1 MNSLARHSIVAL
13 TCFQAESGMADAKAQ
28 PASMIRFLQKD
39 SRFIKAIFIVIISV
53 ACITMVITLV
63 PGIFQSAESSSNN
76 YASVRGANLFTRV
89 FGASTPI
96 TTAEV
101 QVAAQRMLQRNGWPA
116 AALPFVMQRAGQGL
130 VQQAIML
137 NEANRMGLQVSDETV
152 AKFLH
157 TGQLGAVLF
166 PNGQYIG
173 DQRYAEIVQDNFG
186 MSREQFEGE
195 IKKELEEARL
205 RDLITGG
212 VTVSDAEAKANYLQ
226 SATKIKFTYAVLSAD
241 AVGKTINPTD
251 AELQTF
257 FKAHSALYS
266 NAVAETR
273 KLQYVVFTTDNV
285 PNGVQ
290 PVTDAEEQAYYAA
303 HQDLYKVEEQV
314 KVRHI
319 LIKAAANATPAE
331 DAAAK
336 AKAQDVLDQLNKG
349 GNFAELAK
357 KYSDDPG
364 SKDQGGELGFIK
376 RGVTVPAFEQ
386 AAFNLQPGQTSGLVK
401 TQFGY
406 HIIQVE
412 AKQTAHTRPFDE
424 VKPQIL
430 ATLTQQKEQQA
441 QQNFAQQLASEA
453 KKNGLQA
460 TAAAHHLTLQTTDF
474 VQQDAVVPGVAD
486 ASKLLTAAF
495 ATAKGAAPA
504 IASTGDGFAVFQV
517 EDVKPAHAPDFATY
531 RDHILSDYR
540 TQQTPVL
547 LEQKA
552 TQMADKAHATND
564 LQAAAKEFGATI
576 ETSDLVGREGQVP
589 DIGALATAAPQLFT
603 MQAGQISGPIRG
615 DHTGVV
621 AKLDEKQEPSAQD
634 LAQHLDQA
642 KESLLDQKRE
652 EAFAVFVSDVAEKY
666 QKQGRVVMSKQPMSA
681 PQLPGQ

>member
-1 MNSLARHSIVAL
+1 
-13 TCFQAESGMADAKAQ
+13 
-28 PASMIRFLQKD
+28 MIRFLQKD

-63 PGIFQSAESSSNN
+63 PGIFQSAESTSNT
-76 YASVRGANLFTRV
+76 YATVRGGNPLTRI

-96 TTAEV
+96 TNAEV

-130 VQQAIML
+130 VQQAIMI
-137 NEANRMGLQVSDETV
+137 NEANRLGLQVSDETV

-166 PNGQYIG
+166 PNGQFIG
-173 DQRYAEIVQDNFG
+173 DQRYAELVQDNFG
-186 MSREQFEGE
+186 MSRDQFEGE

-212 VTVSDAEAKANYLQ
+212 VTVSNAEVKSSYLQ
-226 SATKIKFTYAVLSAD
+226 SATKIKFTYAALSAD
-241 AVGKTINPTD
+241 AIGKTINPSD
-251 AELQTF
+251 AELQAF
-257 FKAHSALYS
+257 FKSHSALYS
-266 NAVAETR
+266 NAIAETR
-273 KLQYVVFTTDNV
+273 KLQYIVFTTDNV
-285 PNGVQ
+285 PGGVQ
-290 PVTDAEEQAYYAA
+290 PITDAEEQAYYNA
-303 HQDLYKVEEQV
+303 HQADYKVDDQV

-319 LIKAAANATPAE
+319 LIKAAANATPAD

-336 AKAQDVLDQLNKG
+336 AKAQDVLDQLHKG

-376 RGVTVPAFEQ
+376 HGVTVPAFEQ
-386 AAFNLQPGQTSGLVK
+386 AAFSLQPGQTSGLVK

-412 AKQTAHTRPFDE
+412 EKQTAHTRPFSE

-430 ATLTQQKEQQA
+430 AALTQQKEQQA
-441 QQNFAQQLASEA
+441 QQAFAQQLAAEA

-460 TAAAHHLTLQTTDF
+460 TATKHNLPLQTSGF

-495 ATAKGAAPA
+495 ATSKGAAPQ

-517 EDVKPAHAPDFATY
+517 EDVQAAHAPDFTTY

-547 LEQKA
+547 LEQKT

-564 LQAAAKEFGATI
+564 LAAAAKEFGATI
-576 ETSDLVGREGQVP
+576 QTSDLVGHDGQVP
-589 DIGALATAAPQLFT
+589 DIGALATAAPQLFNLNP
-603 MQAGQISGPIRG
+603 GQISGPIRG
-615 DHTGVV
+615 DRTGVV
-621 AKLDEKQEPSAQD
+621 AKLDDKQEPTAQD
-634 LAQHLDQA
+634 ITQHIDQA
-642 KESLLDQKRE
+642 KEGLLDQKRE
-652 EAFAVFVSDVAEKY
+652 EAFAVFVSSLADDY
-666 QKQGRVVMSKQPMSA
+666 QKHSRVVMSKQSQTA

>member
-1 MNSLARHSIVAL
+1 
-13 TCFQAESGMADAKAQ
+13 
-28 PASMIRFLQKD
+28 MIRFLQKD

-63 PGIFQSAESSSNN
+63 PGIFQSAESTSNT
-76 YASVRGANLFTRV
+76 YATVRGGNPLTRI

-96 TTAEV
+96 TNAEV

-130 VQQAIML
+130 VQQAIMI
-137 NEANRMGLQVSDETV
+137 NEANRLGLQVSDETV

-166 PNGQYIG
+166 PNGQFIG
-173 DQRYAEIVQDNFG
+173 DQRYAELVQDNFG
-186 MSREQFEGE
+186 MSRDQFEGE

-212 VTVSDAEAKANYLQ
+212 VTVSNAEVKSSYLQ

-241 AVGKTINPTD
+241 AIGKTINPSD
-251 AELQTF
+251 AELQAF
-257 FKAHSALYS
+257 FKSHSALYS
-266 NAVAETR
+266 NAIAETR
-273 KLQYVVFTTDNV
+273 KLQYIVFTTDNV
-285 PNGVQ
+285 PGGVQ
-290 PVTDAEEQAYYAA
+290 PITDAEEQAYYNA
-303 HQDLYKVEEQV
+303 HQADYKVDDQV

-319 LIKAAANATPAE
+319 LIKAAANATPAD

-336 AKAQDVLDQLNKG
+336 AKAQDVLDQLHKG

-376 RGVTVPAFEQ
+376 HGVTVPAFEQ
-386 AAFNLQPGQTSGLVK
+386 AAFSLQPGQTSGLVK

-412 AKQTAHTRPFDE
+412 EKQTAHTRPFSE

-430 ATLTQQKEQQA
+430 AALTQQKEQQA
-441 QQNFAQQLASEA
+441 QQAFAQQLAAEA

-460 TAAAHHLTLQTTDF
+460 TATKHNLPLQTSGF

-495 ATAKGAAPA
+495 ATSKGAAPQ

-517 EDVKPAHAPDFATY
+517 EDVQAAHAPDFTTY

-547 LEQKA
+547 LEQKT

-564 LQAAAKEFGATI
+564 LAAAAKEFGATI
-576 ETSDLVGREGQVP
+576 QTSDLVGHDGQVP
-589 DIGALATAAPQLFT
+589 DIGALATAAPQLFNLNP
-603 MQAGQISGPIRG
+603 GQISGPIRG
-615 DHTGVV
+615 DRTGVV
-621 AKLDEKQEPSAQD
+621 AKLDDKQEPTAQD
-634 LAQHLDQA
+634 ITQHIDQA
-642 KESLLDQKRE
+642 KEGLLDQKRE
-652 EAFAVFVSDVAEKY
+652 EAFAVFVSSLADDY
-666 QKQGRVVMSKQPMSA
+666 QKHGRVVMSKQSQTA

>member
-1 MNSLARHSIVAL
+1 
-13 TCFQAESGMADAKAQ
+13 
-28 PASMIRFLQKD
+28 MIRFLQKD

-63 PGIFQSAESSSNN
+63 PGIFQSAESTSNT
-76 YASVRGANLFTRV
+76 YATVRGGNPLTRI

-96 TTAEV
+96 TNAEV

-130 VQQAIML
+130 VQQAIMI
-137 NEANRMGLQVSDETV
+137 NEANRLGLQVSDETV

-166 PNGQYIG
+166 PNGQFIG
-173 DQRYAEIVQDNFG
+173 DQRYAELVQDNFG
-186 MSREQFEGE
+186 MSRDQFEGE

-212 VTVSDAEAKANYLQ
+212 VTVSNAEVKSSYLQ

-241 AVGKTINPTD
+241 AIGKTINPSD
-251 AELQTF
+251 AELQAF
-257 FKAHSALYS
+257 FKSHSALYS
-266 NAVAETR
+266 NAIAETR
-273 KLQYVVFTTDNV
+273 KLQYIVFTTDNV
-285 PNGVQ
+285 PGGVQ
-290 PVTDAEEQAYYAA
+290 PITDAEEQAYYNA
-303 HQDLYKVEEQV
+303 HQADYKVDDQV

-319 LIKAAANATPAE
+319 LIKAAANATPAD

-336 AKAQDVLDQLNKG
+336 AKAQDVLDQLHKG

-376 RGVTVPAFEQ
+376 HGVTVPAFEQ
-386 AAFNLQPGQTSGLVK
+386 AAFSLQPGQTSGLVK

-412 AKQTAHTRPFDE
+412 EKQTAHTRPFSE

-430 ATLTQQKEQQA
+430 AALTQQKEQQA
-441 QQNFAQQLASEA
+441 QQAFAQQLAAEA

-460 TAAAHHLTLQTTDF
+460 TATKHNLPLQTSGF

-495 ATAKGAAPA
+495 ATSKGAAPQ

-517 EDVKPAHAPDFATY
+517 EDVQAAHAPDFTTY

-547 LEQKA
+547 LEQKT

-564 LQAAAKEFGATI
+564 LAAAAKEFGATI
-576 ETSDLVGREGQVP
+576 QTSDLVGHDGQVP
-589 DIGALATAAPQLFT
+589 DIGALATAAPQLFNLNP
-603 MQAGQISGPIRG
+603 GQISGPIRG
-615 DHTGVV
+615 DRTGVV
-621 AKLDEKQEPSAQD
+621 AKLDDKQEPTAQD
-634 LAQHLDQA
+634 ITQHIDQA
-642 KESLLDQKRE
+642 KEGLLDQKRE
-652 EAFAVFVSDVAEKY
+652 EAFAVFVSSLADDY
-666 QKQGRVVMSKQPMSA
+666 QKHSRVVMSKQSQTA

>member
-1 MNSLARHSIVAL
+1 
-13 TCFQAESGMADAKAQ
+13 
-28 PASMIRFLQKD
+28 MIRFLQKD

-63 PGIFQSAESSSNN
+63 PGIFQSAESTSNT
-76 YASVRGANLFTRV
+76 YATVRGGNPFTRI

-96 TTAEV
+96 TNAEV

-130 VQQAIML
+130 VQQAIMI
-137 NEANRMGLQVSDETV
+137 NEANRLGLQVSDETV

-166 PNGQYIG
+166 PNGQFIG
-173 DQRYAEIVQDNFG
+173 DQRYAELVQDNFG
-186 MSREQFEGE
+186 MSRDQFEGE

-212 VTVSDAEAKANYLQ
+212 VTVSDAEVKSTYLQ
-226 SATKIKFTYAVLSAD
+226 SATKIKFTYAVLSSD
-241 AVGKTINPTD
+241 AIGKTINPSD
-251 AELQTF
+251 AELQSF
-257 FKAHSALYS
+257 FKSHSALYS
-266 NAVAETR
+266 NAIAETR
-273 KLQYVVFTTDNV
+273 KLQYIVFTTDNV
-285 PNGVQ
+285 PGGVQ
-290 PVTDAEEQAYYAA
+290 PVTDAEEQAYYNA
-303 HQDLYKVEEQV
+303 HQAEYKVDDQV

-319 LIKAAANATPAE
+319 LIKSAANASPAD

-336 AKAQDVLDQLNKG
+336 AKAQDVLDQLHKG

-376 RGVTVPAFEQ
+376 HGVTVPAFEQ
-386 AAFNLQPGQTSGLVK
+386 AAFSLQPGQTSGLVK

-412 AKQTAHTRPFDE
+412 EKQTAHTRPFSE
-424 VKPQIL
+424 VKPEIL
-430 ATLTQQKEQQA
+430 AALTQQKEQQA
-441 QQNFAQQLASEA
+441 QQAFAQQLAAEA

-460 TAAAHHLTLQTTDF
+460 TATRHNLPLQTSGF

-495 ATAKGAAPA
+495 ATSKGAAPQ

-517 EDVKPAHAPDFATY
+517 EDVQPAHAPDFTTY
-531 RDHILSDYR
+531 RDHILTDYR

-547 LEQKA
+547 LEQK
-552 TQMADKAHATND
+552 TQQMADKAHATND
-564 LQAAAKEFGATI
+564 LAAAAKEFGATI
-576 ETSDLVGREGQVP
+576 QTSDLVGRDAQVP
-589 DIGALATAAPQLFT
+589 DIGALATAAPQLFNLSP
-603 MQAGQISGPIRG
+603 GQISGPIRG
-615 DHTGVV
+615 DRTGVV
-621 AKLDEKQEPSAQD
+621 AKLDDKQQPTPQD
-634 LAQHLDQA
+634 ITQHIDQA
-642 KESLLDQKRE
+642 KEGLLDQKRE
-652 EAFAVFVSDVAEKY
+652 EAFAVFVSGLADDY
-666 QKQGRVVMSKQPMSA
+666 QKHGRVVMSKQSQTA